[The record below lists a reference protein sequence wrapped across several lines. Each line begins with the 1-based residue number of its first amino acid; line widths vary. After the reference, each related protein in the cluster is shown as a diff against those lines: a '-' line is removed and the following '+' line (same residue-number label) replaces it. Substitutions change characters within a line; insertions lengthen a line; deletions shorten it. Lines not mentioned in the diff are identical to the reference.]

1 MKLGAPTLVGIP
13 YDAGSSFLRGAAT
26 APPLIR
32 QALRSP
38 SSNSWTESLVDVSE
52 TSALHDA
59 GDAALD
65 GAHDPR
71 AIISYTIAE
80 IVEGGGRPI
89 ALGGDHSITFPI
101 LRALRPHLPRLSV
114 LHIDAHPD
122 IYESFEGDPF
132 SHACPFARIMEAG
145 LCDRLVQVGIRTM
158 NPHQRK
164 QADRFGVDVI
174 DMPSWVAGRR
184 PQLDGAV
191 YVTVD
196 IDGIDPA
203 YAPGVS
209 HPEPGGLSVREVVT
223 MIQSLPHP
231 IVGADV
237 VEYNPVRDVNG
248 LTAYVC
254 AKLVKEIVG
263 AMVAPPPHST

>member
-1 MKLGAPTLVGIP
+1 MSKRVCPEPGCPTLTNGGPCQQHRRESPTYLVR
-13 YDAGSSFLRGAAT
+13 DKVERNRRALTVAAWIAEHGWTCPGGQRPAHPSRDLT
-26 APPLIR
+26 A
-32 QALRSP
+32 
-38 SSNSWTESLVDVSE
+38 
-52 TSALHDA
+52 
-59 GDAALD
+59 
-65 GAHDPR
+65 AH
-71 AIISYTIAE
+71 TIA
-80 IVEGGGRPI
+80 V

-174 DMPSWVAGRR
+174 DMTSWVAGRR
-184 PQLDGAV
+184 PQLDGPV

-196 IDGIDPA
+196 LDGIDPA

-237 VEYNPVRDVNG
+237 VEYNPVRDING

-254 AKLVKEIVG
+254 AKLIKEIVG